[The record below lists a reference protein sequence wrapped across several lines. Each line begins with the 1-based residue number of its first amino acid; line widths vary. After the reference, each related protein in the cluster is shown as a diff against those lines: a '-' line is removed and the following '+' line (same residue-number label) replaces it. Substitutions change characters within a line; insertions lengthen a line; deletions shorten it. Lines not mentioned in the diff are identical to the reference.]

1 MTTLLTLAFRNVL
14 RNGRRSLATVAAVA
28 VGLTAVNLFGGYV
41 ANVYSGLQLQAVA
54 GERLGHLTIY
64 KKGML
69 TLGKLKP
76 KRYMFSQ
83 DELQVVEKTVGGMD
97 GVKLVSPRLS
107 ISGIASNGRASTI
120 FIGEGVVA
128 EHAATLR
135 GSLPEGA
142 GGRLV
147 PGENYGM
154 AVSSELAELLNFK
167 KGDSFTLMT
176 STIDGQANAMD
187 AQVVDIFNTGNINT
201 NDKYLV
207 APMKFAQN
215 LLDTRGAERFVVL
228 LNDAALTEPM
238 RWRIAAALASR
249 GFDVEVK
256 TWKELSSFY
265 IQVKNLFDMIFGF
278 ISGIVFIVA
287 AMSIANTMSMAVIE
301 RTREIG
307 TLQAIGLR
315 RFGVVAMF
323 ALEGA
328 WLASLGT
335 AAGLVLTTV
344 SAWGV
349 NKASISYVPPN
360 SSYAVALLV
369 DLDWPRIALVAGV
382 VILLALASALLPAW
396 RGARRRIVDALAF
409 V

>member
-1 MTTLLTLAFRNVL
+1 MFTLIVLALRNIL
-14 RNGRRSLATVAAVA
+14 RNGRRSLATIAAIA
-28 VGLTAVNLFGGYV
+28 VGLAAVNLFGGYV

-54 GERLGHLTIY
+54 GERLGHLTVY

-83 DELQVVEKTVGGMD
+83 EERQILEKAVGEID
-97 GVKLVSPRLS
+97 GVTLVSPRLS

-120 FIGEGVVA
+120 FIGEGVVP

-142 GGRLV
+142 GGRLQS
-147 PGENYGM
+147 GMNYGL
-154 AVSSELAELLNFK
+154 AVSSELADLLNFK
-167 KGDSFTLMT
+167 KGDNLTLMT

-187 AQVVDIFNTGNINT
+187 AQIIDVFNTGNTNT
-201 NDKYLV
+201 NDKYMV
-207 APMKFAQN
+207 APIKFAQN
-215 LLDTRGAERFVVL
+215 LLDTQGAERFVVL
-228 LNDAALTEPM
+228 LRDAALTEPM
-238 RWRIAAALASR
+238 RERIAQTLAAK
-249 GFDVEVK
+249 GFDVEIK

-265 IQVKNLFDMIFGF
+265 TQVKNLFDMIFSF

-287 AMSIANTMSMAVIE
+287 AMSIANTMSMAVME

-307 TLQAIGLR
+307 TLQAIGMKR
-315 RFGVVAMF
+315 RSVVGMF
-323 ALEGA
+323 ALEGL
-328 WLASLGT
+328 WLALIG
-335 AAGLVLTTV
+335 ALAGLVLTTLL
-344 SAWGV
+344 AWGV
-349 NKASISYVPPN
+349 NRAGISYVPPN

-369 DLDWPRIALVAGV
+369 DLDWPRIGMLAAV
-382 VILLALASALLPAW
+382 VLGLALASALLPAW